1 MITTPTFAATFIQAA
16 HLLATHLTEHD
27 LPQPVSLEVI
37 STAHRSRLTAQVH
50 FVNVPRIA
58 AELLAWT
65 DTLTTVTVQATRP
78 PSGDRVHLSITSALI
93 GPADTVELTI
103 FGAAAHNPALVGDLA
118 PGEHRRVTLGE
129 LRTWAADTS
138 HRHTDGQGVT
148 R

>member
-1 MITTPTFAATFIQAA
+1 MITTPTFAATFVQAA

-50 FVNVPRIA
+50 FLTVPTIA
-58 AELLAWT
+58 AELLVWA
-65 DTLTTVTVQATRP
+65 DTLTTVTVQASRP
-78 PSGDRVHLSITSALI
+78 PSGDRVHLSIASALN
-93 GPADTVELTI
+93 GPAGTVELTI
-103 FGAAAHNPALVGDLA
+103 FGATDHHPVLVGDLA

-129 LRTWAADTS
+129 LRTWAAIVP
-138 HRHTDGQGVT
+138 HPLTDGEGET